1 MKYDVKFSC
10 GHTQTVELFG
20 AGAER
25 ERKIAYYE
33 RFGMCSE
40 CYAKMQAEAIE
51 KANVGMPILEGSE
64 KQVAWANKIRA
75 SLVEKYSKEIEFLK
89 DEKNAAQVKEA
100 MAKAPEHIQS
110 KRFEKAMRITSETT
124 AKWFIENQF

>member
-33 RFGMCSE
+33 QSGICSE
-40 CYAKMQAEAIE
+40 CFAKKQAERVE
-51 KANVGMPILEGSE
+51 KANAGMPALEGSE

-75 SLVEKYSKEIEFLK
+75 NLVEKYGKEIEFLK
-89 DEKNAAQVKEA
+89 DEKNVTQVKEA
-100 MAKAPEHIQS
+100 IAKAPEHIQS
-110 KRFEKAMRITSETT
+110 KRFEKAMRITSETS
-124 AKWFIENQF
+124 AKWFIENQN

>member
-20 AGAER
+20 PGAER

-33 RFGMCSE
+33 QSGMCSE
-40 CYAKMQAEAIE
+40 CFAKMQAEAIE
-51 KANVGMPILEGSE
+51 KANVGLPILEGSE
-64 KQVAWANKIRA
+64 KQVAWAKKIRA
-75 SLVEKYSKEIEFLK
+75 SLVEKYGKEIEFLK

-100 MAKAPEHIQS
+100 IAKAPEHIQS

>member
-40 CYAKMQAEAIE
+40 CFAKMQAEAIE
-51 KANVGMPILEGSE
+51 KANVGLPILEGSE
-64 KQVAWANKIRA
+64 KQVAWAKKIRA

-89 DEKNAAQVKEA
+89 VEKNVVQVKCA
-100 MAKAPEHIQS
+100 MKEAPEYPLV
-110 KRFEKAMRITSETT
+110 KRFEKAMRITSETS
-124 AKWFIENQF
+124 AKWFIENQD